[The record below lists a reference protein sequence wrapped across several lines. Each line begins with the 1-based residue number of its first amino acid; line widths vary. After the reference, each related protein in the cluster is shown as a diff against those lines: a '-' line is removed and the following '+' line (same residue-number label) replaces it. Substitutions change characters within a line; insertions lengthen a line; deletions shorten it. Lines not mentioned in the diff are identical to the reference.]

1 MSDFNCCKPMDTK
14 IENSKIEDPNF
25 DKAMT
30 ALGVFALIDEL
41 SKKANIIKELQTENS
56 KLKEE
61 NCTLKEEKAALKKE
75 NELLNNC
82 YKISEEMRDKC
93 KEKTVIKLK
102 KEIKYLEQKIQDL
115 EYDLTKQVQLNVYL
129 VRALK
134 EKEE

>member
-1 MSDFNCCKPMDTK
+1 MNNCNCCKPMDTK
-14 IENSKIEDPNF
+14 TEESNS
-25 DKAMT
+25 DKALT
-30 ALGVFALIDEL
+30 ALGVLVLIDEL
-41 SKKANIIKELQTENS
+41 SKKANTIKELQEENS

-93 KEKTVIKLK
+93 KENTIIKLK

-115 EYDLTKQVQLNVYL
+115 EYDLTKQTELNVYL
-129 VRALK
+129 VHLLEEN
-134 EKEE
+134 EK